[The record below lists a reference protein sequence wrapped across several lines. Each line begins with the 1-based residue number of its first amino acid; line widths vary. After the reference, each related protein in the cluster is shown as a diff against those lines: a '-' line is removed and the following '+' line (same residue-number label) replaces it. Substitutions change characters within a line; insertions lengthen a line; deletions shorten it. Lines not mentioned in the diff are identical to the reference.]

1 MQPFASGAIKTRI
14 KPLLFGVSAA
24 GELDK
29 ERNSFRNALQKKT
42 PASRLLKWLS
52 RNDQNWLRSVDRSHA
67 GAIAGCGSRDQQGQA
82 GVDKSAYKLIV
93 EQRKTAYR
101 QTSQARQATTK
112 DKFVSPRRVKNRGPS
127 GS

>member
-1 MQPFASGAIKTRI
+1 MCDLTVSNGRFRAKRPMQLARFVWAWA
-14 KPLLFGVSAA
+14 LLLGL
-24 GELDK
+24 GL
-29 ERNSFRNALQKKT
+29 
-42 PASRLLKWLS
+42 
-52 RNDQNWLRSVDRSHA
+52 A